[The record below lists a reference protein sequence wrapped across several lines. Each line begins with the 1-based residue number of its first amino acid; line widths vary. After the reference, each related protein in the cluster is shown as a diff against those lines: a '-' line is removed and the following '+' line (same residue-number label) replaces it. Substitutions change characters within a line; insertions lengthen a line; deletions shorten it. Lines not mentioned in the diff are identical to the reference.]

1 MVSIL
6 LENVARSPRGEAA
19 CYFAMCSFELVWSI
33 AAAVVMVALADSGEG
48 DAVMR
53 RDEAP

>member
-19 CYFAMCSFELVWSI
+19 CYFAMCGYFAMCSFEMVLPIVVN
-33 AAAVVMVALADSGEG
+33 VVMVAPADSG
-48 DAVMR
+48 
-53 RDEAP
+53 